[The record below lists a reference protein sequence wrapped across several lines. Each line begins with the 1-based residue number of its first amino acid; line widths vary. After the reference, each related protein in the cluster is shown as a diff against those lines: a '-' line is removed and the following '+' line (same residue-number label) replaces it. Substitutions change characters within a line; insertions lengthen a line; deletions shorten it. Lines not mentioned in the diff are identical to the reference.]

1 MIPTL
6 LYTSALDILKGA
18 RISQNAFTRF
28 IKSLY
33 ECRFKETTLISKW
46 FDVDHQLKRH
56 KPHPSIE
63 QN

>member
-1 MIPTL
+1 MILPS
-6 LYTSALDILKGA
+6 LYISALGILKGA
-18 RISQNAFTRF
+18 RISQNAWTRF
-28 IKSLY
+28 IKALY
-33 ECRFKETTLISKW
+33 ECIFKETTLISKW